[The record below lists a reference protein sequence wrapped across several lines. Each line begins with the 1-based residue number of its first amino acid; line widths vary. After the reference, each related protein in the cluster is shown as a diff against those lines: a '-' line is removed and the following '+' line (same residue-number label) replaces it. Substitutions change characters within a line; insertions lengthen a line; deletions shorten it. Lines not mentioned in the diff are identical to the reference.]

1 MQLIFVTVNH
11 FTSNTLLK
19 TGFTDSTDTMKH
31 IIRTFLTI
39 ILITTTVNSGAQS
52 AADRLVAYPRP
63 DRTVYFNLSD
73 SGVPTPIIWGLD
85 TAWPSEDN
93 IRRGVAFMGSEHISV
108 VRASFQPTLPLLND
122 DLQTEQVNWL
132 NTRMNLVNLTGTH
145 TRVALNCDHP
155 SVHEWYR
162 GNAANWAKLMDV
174 TTRRVQERGRTVVS
188 IAPFN
193 EPDYTATGQGTITD
207 FFNIAGE
214 LRKNPRFDNIRI
226 SGGNTLNTDQA
237 LPWYNNLKSRLDEG
251 NTHQLAGS
259 FDNYA
264 NFFQTVRANGHHAT
278 NDELHNVMEAMVGV
292 HYGMQ
297 TGIWWGTAEY
307 ARGEF
312 VKASFGNRLGYAE
325 HRPNWTAASVYRHP
339 NGKVQAFGGAS
350 ERQATNT
357 TFRFFSKDSDVY
369 YDGHGPQ
376 REFMLTMPGGTG
388 YQQGQPNAERV
399 INISRGDDIQPVIN
413 GQYILVNRNSGK
425 VMEVAGGSTAAGT
438 NVRQNANLGQTYQ
451 QWNVIPVDSRI
462 GGDFSYFTI
471 TALHSGKSLDIFNWS
486 LSNGGNIIVWD
497 DVKGNNQQWYLEYA
511 GDGWFYIRSRHSA
524 KCIEVQ
530 NASTANQANVQQ
542 RDVVGAASQQWRF
555 IPVDAQVEFTA
566 PAAPANL
573 SATAGSTSV
582 LLSWDANTE
591 TDFAG
596 YHIYRSET
604 PGGPYNTI
612 ARNIKTT
619 QFTDHTV
626 LTGKPYYYV
635 LKAVDYA
642 LNVSQKSEEI
652 TATASGNPD
661 LVMHLPF
668 DGNTK
673 DTTRHFNHSA
683 VSGNVAYLA
692 GKTGTNSLFLSSFNA
707 FVQLPATVANHPEI
721 TIATWIN
728 WRGGNMWQRIF
739 DFGNGENEYMF
750 LTPRADDGKLRFAIK
765 NGGTEQ
771 RLIGSAILPSLQWSH
786 VAVTLA
792 PGKACLYV
800 NGVLVSES
808 DAITISPIDLKPAL
822 NYIGRSQFSDPLLNA
837 YIDDFRIYNHALPA
851 TEIAQLAGVISGT
864 EAPISQGNVL
874 NIKPIP
880 ARNQLYLEYSGD
892 TSLRTTL
899 SVLNI
904 SGKTLFSTEMS
915 GSFDRSIDI
924 SQLSPGVY
932 LLKLQNSNDNLL
944 QRFVVR

>member
-1 MQLIFVTVNH
+1 
-11 FTSNTLLK
+11 
-19 TGFTDSTDTMKH
+19 MKH
-31 IIRTFLTI
+31 IIYPFLTI
-39 ILITTTVNSGAQS
+39 IFIATSLNLAAQS
-52 AADRLVAYPRP
+52 AADWLVAHPRP
-63 DRTVYFNLSD
+63 DRTVHYNLSD

-85 TAWPSEDN
+85 TAWPSEEN
-93 IRRGVAFMGSEHISV
+93 IRRGVAFMGSERISV
-108 VRASFQPTLPLLND
+108 VRASFQPTLPLIND

-132 NTRMNLVNLTGTH
+132 NTRLNLVNLTGTH
-145 TRVALNCDHP
+145 TKIALNCDHP
-155 SVHEWYR
+155 SVHEWYS
-162 GNAANWAKLMDV
+162 GNAVNWAKLMDA

-193 EPDYTATGQGTITD
+193 EPDYGWGQGSITD

-214 LRKNPRFDNIRI
+214 LRKNPRFNNIRI

-237 LPWYNNLKSRLDEG
+237 LPWYNTLKSRLDEG

-264 NFFQTVRANGHHAT
+264 SFFQTVRANGHHAS

-312 VKASFGNRLGYAE
+312 VKASYGRRLGYAE
-325 HRPNWTAASVYRHP
+325 HRPNWTSASVYRHP
-339 NGKVQAFGGAS
+339 EGKVQAFGGTS
-350 ERQATNT
+350 ERQAVNT
-357 TFRFFSKDSDVY
+357 TFRFFSKERDVF
-369 YDGHGPQ
+369 YDGQGPQ
-376 REFMLTMPGGTG
+376 RELLLTMPGGTG
-388 YQQGQPNAERV
+388 YQQGQTNAERV
-399 INISRGDDIQPVIN
+399 INITWGEDIQPVIN
-413 GQYILVNRNSGK
+413 GQYVLVNRNSGK
-425 VMEVAGGSTAAGT
+425 VMEVAGGLPAAGT
-438 NVRQNANLGQTYQ
+438 NVRQNANLGLTYQ
-451 QWNVIPVDSRI
+451 QWNVRPVDSRI

-471 TALHSGKSLDIFNWS
+471 TAVHSGKSLDLLNWS

-497 DVKGNNQQWYLEYA
+497 DVKGNNQQWFLEYA

-530 NASTANQANVQQ
+530 SSSTANQANVQQ
-542 RDVVGAASQQWRF
+542 RDMVGSPNQQWRF
-555 IPVDAQVEFTA
+555 IPVDAPVEFVA

-573 SATAGSTSV
+573 TAIAGTTSV
-582 LLSWDANTE
+582 LLQWDANNE
-591 TDFAG
+591 TDFTG
-596 YHIYRSET
+596 YNIYRSEN

-619 QFTDHTV
+619 RFTDHTV
-626 LTGKPYYYV
+626 HTRKPYYYV
-635 LKAVDYA
+635 LKAIDYS
-642 LNVSQKSEEI
+642 LNLSAKSGEI
-652 TATASGNPD
+652 TATATGNPD

-673 DTTRHFNHSA
+673 DSTQHFNHSA
-683 VSGNVAYLA
+683 VFGNVAYLA
-692 GKTGTNSLFLSSFNA
+692 GKAGANSLFISSFNA
-707 FVQLPATVANHPEI
+707 FVQLPATVANHQEI
-721 TIATWIN
+721 TIASWVN

-750 LTPRADDGKLRFAIK
+750 LTPRADDGRLRFSIR
-765 NGGTEQ
+765 NGGAEQ
-771 RLIGSAILPSLQWSH
+771 RLVGTAILPSLQWSH

-800 NGVLVSES
+800 NGALVSES
-808 DAITISPIDLKPAL
+808 SAITISPLDFKPAL

-851 TEIAQLAGVISGT
+851 TEIGRLAGVISSVD
-864 EAPISQGNVL
+864 ELNSNGNVM

-880 ARNQLYLEYSGD
+880 ARDQLFVEYSGD
-892 TSLRTTL
+892 PSLRTTL

-904 SGKTLFSTEMS
+904 SGKTLFSTEMP
-915 GSFDRSIDI
+915 GAFDQSIDI

-932 LLKLQNSNDNLL
+932 LLKLQNSNDNLV

>member
-1 MQLIFVTVNH
+1 
-11 FTSNTLLK
+11 
-19 TGFTDSTDTMKH
+19 MKH
-31 IIRTFLTI
+31 HAQSLLA
-39 ILITTTVNSGAQS
+39 ILIIVSAFNLNAQS
-52 AADRLVAYPRP
+52 AADWLIAYPRP
-63 DRTVYFNLSD
+63 DRTVYYNLND

-93 IRRGVAFMGSEHISV
+93 IRRGVAFMGSEQISV
-108 VRASFQPTLPLLND
+108 VRASFQPTMPLVDD
-122 DLQTEQVNWL
+122 DLQSTQISWL

-145 TRVALNCDHP
+145 TKVALNCDHP
-155 SVHEWYR
+155 SVHEWYK
-162 GNAANWAKLMDV
+162 GNAVNWAKLMDA

-193 EPDYTATGQGTITD
+193 EPDYTATGQGSITD

-251 NTHQLAGS
+251 NTHQLAGN

-264 NFFQTVRANGHHAT
+264 NFFQTVRANGHHAS

-292 HYGMQ
+292 QYGMQ
-297 TGIWWGTAEY
+297 TGIWWGTAEL

-312 VKASFGNRLGYAE
+312 VKASFGKRLGYAE

-339 NGKVQAFGGAS
+339 GGKVQAFGGTS

-357 TFRFFSKDSDVY
+357 TYRFFSKDRDVY
-369 YDGHGPQ
+369 YDGQGPQ

-388 YQQGQPNAERV
+388 YQQGQTNAERV
-399 INISRGDDIQPVIN
+399 INITWGDDIQPVIN
-413 GQYILVNRNSGK
+413 GRYMLVNRNSGK
-425 VMEVAGGSTAAGT
+425 VMEVAGGATTAGT
-438 NVRQNANLGQTYQ
+438 NVRQNANLNVNYQ
-451 QWNVIPVDSRI
+451 HWNVTPVDSRI

-471 TALHSGKSLDIFNWS
+471 TAVHSGKSLDIYNWS

-497 DVKGNNQQWYLEYA
+497 DAKGNNQQWYLEHA

-524 KCIEVQ
+524 KCLEVQ
-530 NASTANQANVQQ
+530 NASTANLANVQQ
-542 RDVVGAASQQWRF
+542 RDVAGAANQQWRF
-555 IPVDAQVEFTA
+555 IPVDAPVEFEA
-566 PAAPANL
+566 PTAPANL
-573 SATAGSTSV
+573 SITARSTSV
-582 LLSWDANTE
+582 QLNWDANTE
-591 TDFAG
+591 TDVTG
-596 YHIYRSET
+596 YHVYRSENS
-604 PGGPYNTI
+604 GGPYNTI

-619 QFTDHTV
+619 TFTDHT
-626 LTGKPYYYV
+626 LLSGKTYYYV
-635 LKAVDYA
+635 LKAIDYS
-642 LNVSQKSEEI
+642 LNQSAYSSEI
-652 TATASGNPD
+652 MASATGNPD
-661 LVMHLPF
+661 LVVNLPF
-668 DGNTK
+668 DGNTR
-673 DTTRHFNHSA
+673 DTTQHMNHSA
-683 VSGNVAYLA
+683 LSGNVAYLA
-692 GKTGTNSLFLSSFNA
+692 GKVGTNSLFLSSFNA
-707 FVQLPATVANHPEI
+707 FVQLPATVTNHQEI

-750 LTPRADDGKLRFAIK
+750 LTPRADDGKLRFSIK

-800 NGVLVSES
+800 NGLQVAET
-808 DAITISPIDLKPAL
+808 DAITISPLDFKPAL

-851 TEIAQLAGVISGT
+851 TEVARLAGIFSSVSEIKN
-864 EAPISQGNVL
+864 PDNVL
-874 NIKPIP
+874 NIKPVP
-880 ARNQLYLEYSGD
+880 ARDQLFVEYSGD
-892 TSLRTTL
+892 PSLRTTL

-904 SGKTLFSTEMS
+904 GGKTLFSTELTDFNNQS
-915 GSFDRSIDI
+915 VDVSH
-924 SQLSPGVY
+924 LAPGVY
-932 LLKLQNSNDNLL
+932 LLRLQNSNDNLL
-944 QRFVVR
+944 QKFVIR